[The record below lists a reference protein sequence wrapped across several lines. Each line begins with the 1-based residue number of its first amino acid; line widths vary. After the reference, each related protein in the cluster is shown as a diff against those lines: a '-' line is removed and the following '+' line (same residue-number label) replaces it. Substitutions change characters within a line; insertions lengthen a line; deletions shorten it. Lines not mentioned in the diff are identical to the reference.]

1 MFTLAQHFPAV
12 LLTGARQTGKTALLS
27 HLFPSAAFV
36 ALDLP
41 SVAQHAEEEPENFLR
56 QYTQP
61 LILDE
66 IQYAPKIFRYLK
78 RTIDEQRHSMGRF
91 LMTGSQKFPLMAAVN
106 ESLSGR
112 CAVIELDTLSA
123 TEVQGTELSPPV
135 SLPHFLWRGGFPELY
150 RNAVLSPQVFY
161 SSYIATYLERD
172 VRLLLRIGSLRTL
185 SVFSAPVRCDQ
196 GNCSI

>member
-1 MFTLAQHFPAV
+1 MWIERSISAPVTLAQHFPAV

-41 SVAQHAEEEPENFLR
+41 SVAQYAEEEPENFLR

-91 LMTGSQKFPLMAAVN
+91 LMTRSQKFPLMAAVN

-112 CAVIELDTLSA
+112 CAVIQSGHIIRDRSA
-123 TEVQGTELSPPV
+123 GNRAEPASFAS
-135 SLPHFLWRGGFPELY
+135 SLFVAWRIP
-150 RNAVLSPQVFY
+150 
-161 SSYIATYLERD
+161 
-172 VRLLLRIGSLRTL
+172 
-185 SVFSAPVRCDQ
+185 
-196 GNCSI
+196 